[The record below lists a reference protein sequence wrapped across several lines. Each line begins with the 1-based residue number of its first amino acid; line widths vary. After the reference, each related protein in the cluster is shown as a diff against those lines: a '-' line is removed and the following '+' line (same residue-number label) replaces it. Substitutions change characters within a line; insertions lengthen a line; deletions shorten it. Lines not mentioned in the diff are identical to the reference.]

1 MTKKIWDITD
11 FPVGI
16 YQLNQNQSINFQMN
30 RFFNWSNDRVL
41 LEQMRLLDNSHQTY
55 TSLTNDFIKL
65 GNEALSAESNLR
77 AAMYFRAAEFYLPED
92 NPLKKKLRDKFI
104 ALSNGFYNI
113 NDNQHFLVPYQD
125 GNLSAYKLKSKNPIG
140 TILFVNGFDG
150 YIEELTRMMLV
161 YRDAG
166 YNVIYFDG
174 PGHGYALETSKMTM
188 TSDWDKPVK
197 AVLDYFD
204 VSEVTAIGMSLGG
217 NLVLH
222 AAALEKRIKRV
233 VCFDIL
239 PSLFNCVTRQLPDPI
254 KEAISNSMVKNTNTS
269 LINDE
274 LNKLMG
280 KSLMVQWAIQQG
292 MHVLGSRTPYDF
304 IKQSQAYDTNTISR
318 LVNQDVLL
326 LAGKDDHYVAND
338 QLALQMGTLT
348 NAHSITARI
357 FTDKES
363 ASNHCQLGNIGLAIS
378 TILNWLNQI
387 N

>member
-1 MTKKIWDITD
+1 MTKRWSVTD

-16 YQLNQNQSINFQMN
+16 YQLNRNQSVNFQMN
-30 RFFNWSNDRVL
+30 RFFNWSNDKVL
-41 LEQMRLLDNSHQTY
+41 LKQMQSLDNSKQTY
-55 TSLTNDFIKL
+55 TSLINNFTNL
-65 GNEALSAESNLR
+65 GNEALSEGSNLR
-77 AAMYFRAAEFYLPED
+77 ASMYYRAAEFYLPESD
-92 NPLKKKLRDKFI
+92 SRKKKLRDKFVE
-104 ALSNGFYNI
+104 LSNSFYNI
-113 NDNQHFLVPYQD
+113 NKNQHFLIPYKD
-125 GNLSAYKLKSKNPIG
+125 GTLSAYELKNANPVG
-140 TILFVNGFDG
+140 TILFINGFDG

-174 PGHGYALETSKMTM
+174 PGQGYALETSKMTM

-197 AVLDYFD
+197 AILDYFNVND
-204 VSEVTAIGMSLGG
+204 VTAIGMSLGG

-239 PSLFNCVTRQLPDPI
+239 PSLFNCVIRQLPDSI
-254 KEAISNSMVKNTNTS
+254 KKAISIDLEKNTNTT

-292 MHVLGSRTPYDF
+292 MHVLGARTPYEF
-304 IKQSQAYDTNTISR
+304 IKKSKAYDTDSISK
-318 LVNQDVLL
+318 LIDQDILL

-378 TILNWLNQI
+378 TILDWLRSI
-387 N
+387 S

>member
-1 MTKKIWDITD
+1 M
-11 FPVGI
+11 
-16 YQLNQNQSINFQMN
+16 
-30 RFFNWSNDRVL
+30 
-41 LEQMRLLDNSHQTY
+41 
-55 TSLTNDFIKL
+55 
-65 GNEALSAESNLR
+65 
-77 AAMYFRAAEFYLPED
+77 
-92 NPLKKKLRDKFI
+92 
-104 ALSNGFYNI
+104 
-113 NDNQHFLVPYQD
+113 
-125 GNLSAYKLKSKNPIG
+125 
-140 TILFVNGFDG
+140 FVNGFDG

-174 PGHGYALETSKMTM
+174 PGQGYALETSKMTM

-204 VSEVTAIGMSLGG
+204 VSDVTAIGMSLGG

-338 QLALQMGTLT
+338 QLALQMCTLT

>member
-1 MTKKIWDITD
+1 
-11 FPVGI
+11 
-16 YQLNQNQSINFQMN
+16 
-30 RFFNWSNDRVL
+30 
-41 LEQMRLLDNSHQTY
+41 
-55 TSLTNDFIKL
+55 
-65 GNEALSAESNLR
+65 
-77 AAMYFRAAEFYLPED
+77 MYFRAAEFYLPED

-104 ALSNGFYNI
+104 ALSNVFYSI

-174 PGHGYALETSKMTM
+174 PGQGYALETSKMTM

-204 VSEVTAIGMSLGG
+204 VSDVTAIGMSLGG

-338 QLALQMGTLT
+338 QLALQMCTLT